1 MSLSHKKANGKKRI
15 QNNLSQPKKEGGG
28 EGKRILQK
36 NIGHY
41 KGAKHLLLM
50 IAQFLVSRCV

>member
-15 QNNLSQPKKEGGG
+15 QNNLSQPKKGGG

-36 NIGHY
+36 NIGH
-41 KGAKHLLLM
+41 
-50 IAQFLVSRCV
+50 

>member
-15 QNNLSQPKKEGGG
+15 QNNLSQPKKG

-36 NIGHY
+36 NIGH
-41 KGAKHLLLM
+41 
-50 IAQFLVSRCV
+50 